1 MTAFLPEWITKT
13 KKQKKRWK
21 WRRGKKFGG
30 SEGDCTTGEISFFF
44 YLCGVIGDYCCGQ
57 GVFSS
62 IVFFSEGV

>member
-1 MTAFLPEWITKT
+1 VDYEDEEAEEEVEVEEGGRSMEDLRGIVQLVRFL
-13 KKQKKRWK
+13 
-21 WRRGKKFGG
+21 
-30 SEGDCTTGEISFFF
+30 FFF